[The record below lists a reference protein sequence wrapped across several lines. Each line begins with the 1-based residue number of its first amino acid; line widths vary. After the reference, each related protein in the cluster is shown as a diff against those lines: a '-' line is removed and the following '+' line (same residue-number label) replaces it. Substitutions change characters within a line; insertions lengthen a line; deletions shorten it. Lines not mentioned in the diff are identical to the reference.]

1 MLFFILSCSN
11 VDQIPEKTESIQDIT
26 PVIIIGGG
34 ASGLTVGMRLLE
46 LGISPILL
54 EKENELGGAGIHA
67 GRFFAVNT
75 RLQQERNIIDSS
87 ESALNEWTEIN
98 KSIIMKT
105 PTLSPLFECDNI
117 TRLEYAP
124 ILSVQNMNKKMIN
137 LIWDMSVDPNIE
149 RYKQINPLDLDNN
162 RAIGVVFPFDAEAVF
177 HSSYTTKEQIKS
189 NLINVLLTE
198 PGERVMEPD
207 FGVGLKLLLFEQ
219 NIDKDGIKSK
229 IQAQVNLY
237 IPEIEVSEIN
247 VNFVPDDHVLFIQ
260 LTYKFLLD
268 ESLDSIQLNF
278 NNK

>member
-1 MLFFILSCSN
+1 M
-11 VDQIPEKTESIQDIT
+11 
-26 PVIIIGGG
+26 
-34 ASGLTVGMRLLE
+34 A
-46 LGISPILL
+46 
-54 EKENELGGAGIHA
+54 
-67 GRFFAVNT
+67 
-75 RLQQERNIIDSS
+75 
-87 ESALNEWTEIN
+87 
-98 KSIIMKT
+98 
-105 PTLSPLFECDNI
+105 
-117 TRLEYAP
+117 
-124 ILSVQNMNKKMIN
+124 
-137 LIWDMSVDPNIE
+137 NIE

-219 NIDKDGIKSK
+219 NIDKEGIKSK

>member
-1 MLFFILSCSN
+1 M
-11 VDQIPEKTESIQDIT
+11 
-26 PVIIIGGG
+26 
-34 ASGLTVGMRLLE
+34 A
-46 LGISPILL
+46 
-54 EKENELGGAGIHA
+54 
-67 GRFFAVNT
+67 
-75 RLQQERNIIDSS
+75 
-87 ESALNEWTEIN
+87 
-98 KSIIMKT
+98 
-105 PTLSPLFECDNI
+105 
-117 TRLEYAP
+117 
-124 ILSVQNMNKKMIN
+124 
-137 LIWDMSVDPNIE
+137 NIE

-162 RAIGVVFPFDAEAVF
+162 RVIGVVFPFDAEAVF

-247 VNFVPDDHVLFIQ
+247 VSFVPDDHVLFIQ

>member
-1 MLFFILSCSN
+1 M
-11 VDQIPEKTESIQDIT
+11 
-26 PVIIIGGG
+26 
-34 ASGLTVGMRLLE
+34 AS
-46 LGISPILL
+46 
-54 EKENELGGAGIHA
+54 
-67 GRFFAVNT
+67 
-75 RLQQERNIIDSS
+75 
-87 ESALNEWTEIN
+87 
-98 KSIIMKT
+98 
-105 PTLSPLFECDNI
+105 
-117 TRLEYAP
+117 
-124 ILSVQNMNKKMIN
+124 
-137 LIWDMSVDPNIE
+137 IE

-219 NIDKDGIKSK
+219 NIDQEGVKSK
-229 IQAQVNLY
+229 IQAQVGIY

-247 VNFVPDDHVLFIQ
+247 VDFVPDDHVLFIQ
-260 LTYKFLLD
+260 ITYKFLLD

>member
-1 MLFFILSCSN
+1 M
-11 VDQIPEKTESIQDIT
+11 
-26 PVIIIGGG
+26 
-34 ASGLTVGMRLLE
+34 AS
-46 LGISPILL
+46 
-54 EKENELGGAGIHA
+54 
-67 GRFFAVNT
+67 
-75 RLQQERNIIDSS
+75 
-87 ESALNEWTEIN
+87 
-98 KSIIMKT
+98 
-105 PTLSPLFECDNI
+105 
-117 TRLEYAP
+117 
-124 ILSVQNMNKKMIN
+124 
-137 LIWDMSVDPNIE
+137 IE

-219 NIDKDGIKSK
+219 NIDQEGVKSK
-229 IQAQVNLY
+229 IQAQVGLY

-247 VNFVPDDHVLFIQ
+247 VDFVPDDHVLFIQ
-260 LTYKFLLD
+260 ITYKFLLD